1 MAILEIKTYPAEILK
16 QKARPIN
23 LLDEDIEKLA
33 ENMGETMYDK
43 KGIGLAAPQVGYPLR
58 LITYDIG
65 VGLCILINP
74 EIIKGEG
81 KIEAEEGCL
90 SIPEVQLEILR
101 YEVIKVSGINLYGK
115 KVSFEAKDILARVI
129 QHEIDHING
138 ILISDK
144 VSRLKRELALRK
156 FKKRLSGN

>member
-23 LLDEDIEKLA
+23 LLDEDIKKLA

-43 KGIGLAAPQVGYPLR
+43 KGIGLAAPQIGYSLR
-58 LITYDIG
+58 LITYD
-65 VGLCILINP
+65 
-74 EIIKGEG
+74 
-81 KIEAEEGCL
+81 
-90 SIPEVQLEILR
+90 
-101 YEVIKVSGINLYGK
+101 LYGEK
-115 KVSFEAKDILARVI
+115 LSFEAKDILARVI

-144 VSRLKRELALRK
+144 VSRLKRELVLRK